1 MAAIDADTGST
12 GNVKMK
18 TSSAQQELGRG
29 MGTKMSAEDQER
41 LRKFEERQKS
51 SPEGFGKLTNSAS
64 SVSDVPPVP
73 DTSTD
78 QQPQPTNAVDDNSP
92 KGPIGKTLK
101 FINDNLEEKVGKE
114 NDKIQNEAAALNAEI
129 SSEIN
134 KVKTDKNSKK
144 KKGKR

>member
-1 MAAIDADTGST
+1 MMAAIDADTGST

-51 SPEGFGKLTNSAS
+51 PEGFGKLTNSAS
-64 SVSDVPPVP
+64 SVIGVTPTP
-73 DTSTD
+73 DTSND
-78 QQPQPTNAVDDNSP
+78 QQPQPTNAVDDDSP

-101 FINDNLEEKVGKE
+101 FINDNLEDKVVKE